1 MKNSKNEIEIVTVQH
16 RKAITSSLR
25 VATAF
30 GKDHKSVLR
39 AIDNIMKDCDSS
51 FNRRNFALNDYQD
64 SKGRTQP
71 IMTMTRS
78 GFTLIAMG
86 FTGKA
91 ATAWKIKYI
100 DAFDKMEAAL
110 IQRHNLEWQQARNE
124 SKTVRRTETDTIQAF
139 IQYAINQG
147 SSHAQKYYVNLSRM
161 TRMAFGG
168 EQPRDMLDSMHQT
181 FLMTAE
187 YMIQQI
193 IEDGMAAGLHYK
205 DIYQIAKVRVFE
217 FSKTLSG
224 QSHIT
229 A

>member
-1 MKNSKNEIEIVTVQH
+1 MKHDIQIVSLQH
-16 RKAITSSLR
+16 RKVITTSLK
-25 VATAF
+25 VAEAF
-30 GKDHKSVLR
+30 GKSHKSVLR
-39 AIDNIMKDCDSS
+39 AIDNINSECEEC
-51 FNRRNFALNDYQD
+51 FNRRNFTLIDYQD

-71 IMTMTRS
+71 MMTMTRT

-110 IQRHNLEWQQARNE
+110 IQKHNLEWQQSRTE
-124 SKTVRRTETDTIQAF
+124 SKDVRRNVTDTIQAF

-161 TRMAFGG
+161 TRKAIG
-168 EQPRDMLDSMHQT
+168 EEQARDMLDLKHLS
-181 FLMTAE
+181 FLATAE

-193 IEDGMAAGLHYK
+193 IEEGMTAGLHYK
-205 DIYQIAKVRVFE
+205 DIYKIVKNRVIA
-217 FSKTLSG
+217 FSKTLSC
-224 QSHIT
+224 QSRISD
-229 A
+229 

>member
-1 MKNSKNEIEIVTVQH
+1 
-16 RKAITSSLR
+16 
-25 VATAF
+25 
-30 GKDHKSVLR
+30 
-39 AIDNIMKDCDSS
+39 
-51 FNRRNFALNDYQD
+51 
-64 SKGRTQP
+64 
-71 IMTMTRS
+71 
-78 GFTLIAMG
+78 
-86 FTGKA
+86 
-91 ATAWKIKYI
+91 
-100 DAFDKMEAAL
+100 
-110 IQRHNLEWQQARNE
+110 
-124 SKTVRRTETDTIQAF
+124 
-139 IQYAINQG
+139 
-147 SSHAQKYYVNLSRM
+147 
-161 TRMAFGG
+161 MAFGG